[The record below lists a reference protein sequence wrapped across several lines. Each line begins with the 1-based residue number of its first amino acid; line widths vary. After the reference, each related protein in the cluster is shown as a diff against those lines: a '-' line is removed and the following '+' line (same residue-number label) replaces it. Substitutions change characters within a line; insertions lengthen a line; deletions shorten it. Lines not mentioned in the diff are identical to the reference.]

1 MFFHGLFSARM
12 LIVKTLE
19 QIDKLYKSHN
29 LTVEEYR
36 FLISH
41 VNENLIEYAAKK
53 AEEIRKEFYGNKVFI
68 RGLIEISNCCKNNCF
83 YCGIRRD
90 NKNAIRY
97 RLSPEEILQ
106 CCKKGYELGF
116 RTFVLQGGEDSF
128 YNDEIL
134 CNLIEEIKKNM
145 PDCAVA
151 LSLGERS
158 FESYNKL
165 KTAGAD
171 RYLLRQETATE
182 EHYQKLHPSEM
193 SFSNRMKCLENLK
206 ALGYQTGAGFMVGS
220 PFQNEENLARDL
232 FFIQNF
238 KPEMCGIGPFIPHMD
253 TDFNSFP
260 AGTLNQTL
268 LCLSLI
274 RLANPKILLPATT
287 ALATI
292 SSEGIPLGIKAGANV
307 VMPNL
312 TPVSVRKN
320 YSLYDR
326 KADTGNQTAE
336 NLEILKKQM
345 KAIGYE
351 VIVDRGDFLRNK

>member
-1 MFFHGLFSARM
+1 MH
-12 LIVKTLE
+12 
-19 QIDKLYKSHN
+19 IDY
-29 LTVEEYR
+29 T
-36 FLISH
+36 
-41 VNENLIEYAAKK
+41 AKK
-53 AEEIRKEFYGNKVFI
+53 ADHTRKEFYGNKVFI

-106 CCKKGYELGF
+106 CCKKGHELGF

-151 LSLGERS
+151 LSLGERA
-158 FESYNKL
+158 FESYNKV
-165 KTAGAD
+165 KAAGAD

-220 PFQNEENLARDL
+220 PFQTEENLARDL

-253 TDFNSFP
+253 TDFNNFP

-326 KADTGNQTAE
+326 KAGTGNQAAE

-351 VIVDRGDFLRNK
+351 VVVDRGDFLRNK